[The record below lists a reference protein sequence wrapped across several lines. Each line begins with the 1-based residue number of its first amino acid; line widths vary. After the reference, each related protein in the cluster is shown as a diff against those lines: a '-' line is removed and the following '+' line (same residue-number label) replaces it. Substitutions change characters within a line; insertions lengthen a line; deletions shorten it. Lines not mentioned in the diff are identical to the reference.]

1 MADHSPVK
9 PTVIIYPVLIQ
20 VLLTISVLV
29 LLGPARRRSMRAKR
43 QRLGDPEVALGR
55 NEWSEEAA
63 KRGNNYRNQFELPVL
78 FYAVVAFALITGVAD
93 GPMVMLAWVFVL
105 SRLVHAAIH
114 IGPNIVKWRGL
125 VFISGAIVLL
135 AMWLRLAL
143 HVATAGAA

>member
-1 MADHSPVK
+1 MADHSPVNQ
-9 PTVIIYPVLIQ
+9 TVIIYPVLIQ

-29 LLGPARRRSMRAKR
+29 LLGPARRRSMCAKR
-43 QRLGDPEVALGR
+43 QWLGDPEVALGS

-78 FYAVVAFALITGVAD
+78 FYAVVAFTLITGVAD
-93 GPMVMLAWVFVL
+93 GLMVVLAWLFVL

-125 VFISGAIVLL
+125 VFILGAIVLL

-143 HVATAGAA
+143 HVAMAGVA